1 MASFEDFGLREPL
14 LAALEDEDIEIPT
27 ALQEAVIP
35 VLRRE
40 GNLVARAGSG
50 SGKTLAYALGVLDR
64 LRPRAPEAAASAP
77 EDPDEEGEA
86 GESQDVESEPR
97 GTRMLV
103 LVATAE
109 AAERVA
115 LTLVPYAAAVE
126 LGVTVAGGSWGTAP
140 SLAEVLVGAPADVM
154 EGVRAS
160 ELKLDELEAVVLD
173 GAAEIREL
181 GGWEAVETLMDHIPR
196 EAQRVV
202 ISGAFPAEVDDLV
215 DRRVKRALRYP
226 SEPAIPDAEQP
237 ALLGSVAYGLV
248 PEGRKTD
255 TLARLLAERREGGAP
270 PILFCRTD
278 ERAAE
283 VAEALTLRGFMVGEA
298 DDEDADIAV
307 VTAGTTREELAADA
321 GGPLGRTIS
330 YDVPADERSLAAR
343 HGGDTA
349 SLVFL
354 EPREMAHLREI
365 ARRARLRP
373 VPMGL
378 PDAPAATA
386 SELAAFRRELRRAL
400 QQDDLAAQMLV
411 LEPLF
416 EEFSAVEVAA
426 AAAAL
431 LRRRGAGPA
440 APQEAAP
447 RTEAAMRTPATD
459 APTGPAPSA
468 IARLYVGVGSRDGI
482 RPGDLVGAIAGEA
495 NIPGS
500 AVGRIEI
507 RDTFSIVEVQAD
519 AAEKV
524 IRAVNGTT
532 IKGRSVRVDY
542 DRAGDRARKPGGPRG
557 AGGGG
562 PRGAGGPGGPGARRM
577 VRRPPQQRD

>member
-64 LRPRAPEAAASAP
+64 LRPRAPEAAEGAD
-77 EDPDEEGEA
+77 EDGEGEDEG
-86 GESQDVESEPR
+86 GEAEAQPR

-103 LVATAE
+103 LVPTAE

-126 LGVTVAGGSWGTAP
+126 LGVTVAGGSWGTAA

-154 EGVRAS
+154 DGVRAS

-202 ISGAFPAEVDDLV
+202 ISGAFPGEVEDLV

-226 SEPAIPDAEQP
+226 AEPAIPDAEP
-237 ALLGSVAYGLV
+237 ALEGNVAYGLV
-248 PEGRKTD
+248 PAGRKTD

-283 VAEALTLRGFMVGEA
+283 VAEALTLRGFLVGEA
-298 DDEDADIAV
+298 DDEEADVAV

-321 GGPLGRTIS
+321 EGPLGRTIS
-330 YDVPADERSLAAR
+330 YDVPADERALVAR
-343 HGGDTA
+343 HGGDA
-349 SLVFL
+349 AALVFL

-378 PDAPAATA
+378 PEAPAATA

-400 QQDDLAAQMLV
+400 REDDLAAQMLV

-426 AAAAL
+426 A
-431 LRRRGAGPA
+431 
-440 APQEAAP
+440 
-447 RTEAAMRTPATD
+447 
-459 APTGPAPSA
+459 
-468 IARLYVGVGSRDGI
+468 
-482 RPGDLVGAIAGEA
+482 
-495 NIPGS
+495 
-500 AVGRIEI
+500 
-507 RDTFSIVEVQAD
+507 
-519 AAEKV
+519 
-524 IRAVNGTT
+524 
-532 IKGRSVRVDY
+532 
-542 DRAGDRARKPGGPRG
+542 
-557 AGGGG
+557 
-562 PRGAGGPGGPGARRM
+562 
-577 VRRPPQQRD
+577 

>member
-64 LRPRAPEAAASAP
+64 LRPRAPEAAEAA
-77 EDPDEEGEA
+77 DEEGDEEE
-86 GESQDVESEPR
+86 ESAETETPAR

-103 LVATAE
+103 LVPTAE

-140 SLAEVLVGAPADVM
+140 SLAEVLVGAPADIM
-154 EGVRAS
+154 DGVRAS

-181 GGWEAVETLMDHIPR
+181 GGWEGVETLMDHIPR

-202 ISGAFPAEVDDLV
+202 ISGAFPAEVEDLV

-226 SEPAIPDAEQP
+226 AEPAIPDAEQP
-237 ALLGSVAYGLV
+237 ALVGSVAYGLV

-283 VAEALTLRGFMVGEA
+283 VAEALTLRGFLVGEA
-298 DDEDADIAV
+298 GDEDADVAV
-307 VTAGTTREELAADA
+307 VTAGTTREELATDA
-321 GGPLGRTIS
+321 EGPLGRTIS
-330 YDVPADERSLAAR
+330 YDVPADERSLVAR
-343 HGGDTA
+343 HGGDA
-349 SLVFL
+349 AALVFL

-378 PDAPAATA
+378 PEAPAATA

-400 QQDDLAAQMLV
+400 REDDLAAQMLV

-431 LRRRGAGPA
+431 LRRRGTAPA
-440 APQEAAP
+440 EASHTPAP
-447 RTEAAMRTPATD
+447 RAEAAMRTPATD

-562 PRGAGGPGGPGARRM
+562 PRGAGGPGGTGARRM

>member
-64 LRPRAPEAAASAP
+64 LRPRAPEAADAA
-77 EDPDEEGEA
+77 DEEGDEEEEA
-86 GESQDVESEPR
+86 AETEAPAR

-103 LVATAE
+103 LVPTAE

-115 LTLVPYAAAVE
+115 LTLVPYAASVE
-126 LGVTVAGGSWGTAP
+126 LGVTVAGGSWGTAA

-154 EGVRAS
+154 DGVRAS

-181 GGWEAVETLMDHIPR
+181 GGWESVETLMDHIPR

-202 ISGAFPAEVDDLV
+202 LSGVFPAEVEDLV

-226 SEPAIPDAEQP
+226 AEPAIPDAEQP
-237 ALLGSVAYGLV
+237 ALQGSVAYGLV

-283 VAEALTLRGFMVGEA
+283 VAEALTLRGFLVGEA
-298 DDEDADIAV
+298 DDEDADVAV
-307 VTAGTTREELAADA
+307 VTAGTTREELTSDAAV
-321 GGPLGRTIS
+321 PPGRTIS
-330 YDVPADERSLAAR
+330 YDVPGDERSLAAR
-343 HGGDTA
+343 HGGDA
-349 SLVFL
+349 AALVFL

-378 PDAPAATA
+378 PEAPAATA

-400 QQDDLAAQMLV
+400 REDDLAAQMLV

-431 LRRRGAGPA
+431 LRRRGPAPAGPA
-440 APQEAAP
+440 QPPAP
-447 RTEAAMRTPATD
+447 RAEAAMRTPATD

-562 PRGAGGPGGPGARRM
+562 ARGPGGPGGAGARRM

>member
-64 LRPRAPEAAASAP
+64 LRPRAPEAVEAAD
-77 EDPDEEGEA
+77 EDGDDEEESGGEA
-86 GESQDVESEPR
+86 EAPAR

-103 LVATAE
+103 LVPTAE

-126 LGVTVAGGSWGTAP
+126 LGVTVAGGSWGTAA

-154 EGVRAS
+154 DGVRAS

-173 GAAEIREL
+173 GATEIREL
-181 GGWEAVETLMDHIPR
+181 GGWESVETLMDHIPR

-202 ISGAFPAEVDDLV
+202 ISGAFPAEVEDLV

-226 SEPAIPDAEQP
+226 AEPAIPDAEQP
-237 ALLGSVAYGLV
+237 ALEGSVAYGLV

-283 VAEALTLRGFMVGEA
+283 VAEALTLRGFLVGEA
-298 DDEDADIAV
+298 EDEDADIAV
-307 VTAGTTREELAADA
+307 VTAGTTRGELAADA
-321 GGPLGRTIS
+321 AGPLGRTIS

-343 HGGDTA
+343 HGGDA
-349 SLVFL
+349 AALVFL

-378 PDAPAATA
+378 PEAPAATA

-400 QQDDLAAQMLV
+400 REDDLAAQMLV

-431 LRRRGAGPA
+431 LRRRGSAPA
-440 APQEAAP
+440 DAPHAPAP
-447 RTEAAMRTPATD
+447 RAEAVMRTPATD

-562 PRGAGGPGGPGARRM
+562 ARGPG
-577 VRRPPQQRD
+577 

>member
-1 MASFEDFGLREPL
+1 MASFDDFGLREPL

-64 LRPRAPEAAASAP
+64 LRPRAPEAAADAS
-77 EDPDEEGEA
+77 EEEEGDDDNET
-86 GESQDVESEPR
+86 GEPTAR

-103 LVATAE
+103 LVPTAE

-154 EGVRAS
+154 EGVRGS

-181 GGWEAVETLMDHIPR
+181 GGWEAVETLMDHVPR

-202 ISGAFPAEVDDLV
+202 ISGAFPPEVDDLV
-215 DRRVKRALRYP
+215 DRRVKRALRFP
-226 SEPAIPDAEQP
+226 AEPAIPDAEQP
-237 ALLGSVAYGLV
+237 ALEGSVAYGLV

-283 VAEALTLRGFMVGEA
+283 VAEALTLRGFLVGEA
-298 DDEDADIAV
+298 DDEEADIAV

-321 GGPLGRTIS
+321 EGPLGRTIS
-330 YDVPADERSLAAR
+330 FDVPADERSLVAR
-343 HGGDTA
+343 HGGDA
-349 SLVFL
+349 AALIFL

-378 PDAPAATA
+378 PEAPAATA
-386 SELAAFRRELRRAL
+386 AELAAFRRELRRAL
-400 QQDDLAAQMLV
+400 REDDLAAQMLV

-431 LRRRGAGPA
+431 LRRRGVAPTA
-440 APQEAAP
+440 AQGAPAP
-447 RTEAAMRTPATD
+447 RAEAAMRTPATD

-542 DRAGDRARKPGGPRG
+542 DRAGDRARKPGGPGGPRG
-557 AGGGG
+557 GGGGG
-562 PRGAGGPGGPGARRM
+562 PRGPGGPGGRRM